1 VVDELLSA
9 INQTQSTLLAAS
21 EEVLPVAVE
30 ARRRCPTI
38 KASAMALSVCLLSE
52 KMINIF
58 FVFVCMYILVKNGLR
73 IS

>member
-1 VVDELLSA
+1 VADELVGA

-38 KASAMALSVCLLSE
+38 KASALAPSVLSYPKKLI
-52 KMINIF
+52 KIYQQF
-58 FVFVCMYILVKNGLR
+58 FD
-73 IS
+73 